1 MTTAAPPKPM
11 LFGRLG
17 IDRSGNPDAPIH
29 IHPYPEVC
37 HRGVVRPSVLALAV
51 DMMAGFH
58 AAEGAGS
65 DWLFTTDLSVR
76 APSRFIP
83 DRAITSGTLLR
94 AGRTAVT
101 SDVRM
106 EVDGHLY
113 AYGQAGFT
121 RVPRRHGDPAEP
133 DIHAV
138 PAPSERP
145 PLERPFVEEVGIEV
159 TDPAAGR
166 AAVVLRDELRNPAG
180 VMQGAIVA
188 LLAEVAAEA
197 LADFHLGAPQVVT
210 DLDVRY
216 LAMGR
221 VGPMEAEASWIG
233 EPAGGSIA
241 VTLRDRG
248 TEGRVTTAVLAR
260 TAPAPEG

>member
-1 MTTAAPPKPM
+1 MNATIPETPM

-17 IDRSGNPDAPIH
+17 IDRSGDPETPIH
-29 IHPYPEVC
+29 VNPYPAVC

-83 DRAITSGTLLR
+83 ERAVTSGTLLR

-106 EVDGHLY
+106 EVDGQLY
-113 AYGQAGFT
+113 AYGQSGFT
-121 RVPRRHGDPAEP
+121 RVPRRHGDPPEP

-138 PAPSERP
+138 PERAERH
-145 PLERPFVEEVGIEV
+145 PLERPFAEEVGIEV
-159 TDPAAGR
+159 TDPGSGR
-166 AAVVLRDELRNPAG
+166 AEVVLRDALRNPAG

-197 LADFHLGAPQVVT
+197 LADFHLGAPQIVT
-210 DLDVRY
+210 DLDIRY

-221 VGPMEAEASWIG
+221 VGPMTAEATWIG
-233 EPAGGSIA
+233 EPAGGSIQ
-241 VTLRDRG
+241 VMLRDRG
-248 TEGRVTTAVLAR
+248 NEDRVTTAVLAR
-260 TAPAPEG
+260 TAPAPEP